1 MRGAT
6 AFLTLSVVLSAASTV
21 GLSGGGS
28 AGVVFEE
35 YFTEGMLR
43 LDVIHSG
50 TASEEEISY
59 RRAVTEPVW
68 GGPRLTLVAPD
79 NAGEYVL
86 EVRDEESGALIYRKG
101 FNTLFGEWR
110 TTTTIQTTRKAF
122 EETYETPRPKRA
134 VKIGVSRRGEAGAER
149 LVFEMSIDPG
159 AVSRGDAPSGSKA
172 GVHELIINGK
182 PENRVDLVILGDGYT
197 EAEAEKFIGDC
208 RHVIGALFA
217 VEPFAS
223 MRDRFNVR
231 AVHVPSAESGVD
243 EPRKEIFRDTAF
255 GLSFNTFGS
264 ERYCLTEDVWAI
276 HDAASSI
283 PHDAILL
290 MANSSRY
297 GGGAIF
303 NLYTAFVSDNE
314 YDDYLCVHEFGHGF
328 AGLADEY
335 FSSQVSY
342 NEFYPRGVEP
352 WEPNITALLDASRLK
367 WGDLVEPGTPVPT
380 PAGDARYHERLGA
393 FEGAGYAAKGLYRPA
408 VDCKMFSKANR
419 EFCGVCRRAVADAIR
434 FYAPE

>member
-1 MRGAT
+1 MRRVT
-6 AFLTLSVVLSAASTV
+6 AVLTLSFVLSAASTAASN
-21 GLSGGGS
+21 GRE
-28 AGVVFEE
+28 AADVVFEE
-35 YFTEGMLR
+35 YFTEGVLR

-50 TASEEEISY
+50 TLSEEEMSY
-59 RRAVTEPVW
+59 RRAVAEPVW
-68 GGPRLTLVAPD
+68 AGPRMSLVPPD
-79 NAGEYVL
+79 DAGEYLL
-86 EVRDEESGALIYRKG
+86 EVRDGESGAPIYRKG

-110 TTTTIQTTRKAF
+110 TTINAQTTRKAF
-122 EETYETPRPKRA
+122 EETYETPLPKRA
-134 VKIGVSRRGEAGAER
+134 VKIEVSRRAQAGGKR
-149 LVFEMSIDPG
+149 LVFETSIDPRTVGRGG
-159 AVSRGDAPSGSKA
+159 ALTRSK
-172 GVHELIINGK
+172 GFVHDLVISGK
-182 PENRVDLVILGDGYT
+182 PEGKVDLVILGDGYT
-197 EAEAEKFIGDC
+197 EAEGEKFIGDC

-255 GLSFNTFGS
+255 GLSFNTLGS

-276 HDAASSI
+276 HDAASSV

-297 GGGAIF
+297 GGGAIY
-303 NLYTAFVSDNE
+303 NLYTAFASDNE

-335 FSSQVSY
+335 YSSQVSY

-367 WGDLVEPGTPVPT
+367 WGELVEPGTPVPT
-380 PAGDARYHERLGA
+380 PADDARYRAKLGA

-419 EFCGVCRRAVADAIR
+419 EFCGVCRSAVADAIR